1 MEINVKEVGWV
12 GKQLG
17 EFGDWVEDE
26 PIFAKG
32 LGWLLFRVE
41 DNAGSITVWLSKERV
56 ESFPDTDSEWERAIK
71 EKIVI
76 SSKLCFYRSCGP
88 SEKGN
93 GAFMSR
99 LTNNEYTDKEPFDTF
114 AKGERLLEEYL
125 NKFKS

>member
-1 MEINVKEVGWV
+1 MDIRVKEEGWV
-12 GKQLG
+12 GRLLSRDSDFV
-17 EFGDWVEDE
+17 EEEAYWVE
-26 PIFAKG
+26 G

-41 DNAGSITVWLSKERV
+41 DNAGSITVWLSKERID
-56 ESFPDTDSEWERAIK
+56 EFPIEDEEWISRSQA
-71 EKIVI
+71 VI
-76 SSKLCFYRSCGP
+76 SSKLCFYGSFGP

>member
-12 GKQLG
+12 EKLFSR
-17 EFGDWVEDE
+17 ESDLVEDE
-26 PIFAKG
+26 GLFVEG
-32 LGWLLFRVE
+32 LGWVIFRVE
-41 DNAGSITVWLSKERV
+41 DNAGSITVWLSKERID
-56 ESFPDTDSEWERAIK
+56 EFPIEDEEWISRSQA
-71 EKIVI
+71 VI
-76 SSKLCFYRSCGP
+76 SSKLCFYGSFGP